1 MLAIFRWLA
10 SASLLVGFWFGVGLA
25 QAQSSGLS
33 AQAQS
38 NVLFIFDASGS
49 MKAPVGNDTRI
60 GIAEKAMAGAL
71 TEMPADV
78 RIGMYGHRRAND
90 CTDIERVSP
99 IGADEA
105 GAVVRRD
112 QDPVQSWRQAARS
125 STKCG

>member
-10 SASLLVGFWFGVGLA
+10 SASLPVGFWFGVGLA
-25 QAQSSGLS
+25 QAQSSGLL

-78 RIGMYGHRRAND
+78 AIGLMMYGHRRAND

-105 GAVVRRD
+105 GAVVR